1 MRYGILISEVIIS
14 LIYIISMIRFLFK
27 LNGRSMSDSEAGTI
41 ATLTVSTLIIMIF
54 IFMTI
59 WWSIYNYL

>member
-59 WWSIYNYL
+59 W